1 MRRGF
6 ELGFRQL
13 RGANAAAAS
22 AQLLARQEHLLR
34 LVSTYLRAA
43 AGVTRAARATA
54 IGIGALVLLGNYI
67 D

>member
-6 ELGFRQL
+6 ELGFLQL
-13 RGANAAAAS
+13 RGANAAAS
-22 AQLLARQEHLLR
+22 ADLLARQERLLR
-34 LVSTYLRAA
+34 TVSAYLRAA

-54 IGIGALVLLGNYI
+54 IGILALVLLGNYF